1 MAQGESPG
9 ESPVKA
15 LGRLRYSDINPI
27 RANLRSSAV
36 GSSLLCSRPFVSIR
50 VHSRS
55 PFVSIRGPF
64 YACTGDLRSV
74 PIGRLI
80 SFSLMSVDIPHL
92 IVQPDD
98 GVPPVLQFIRSAR
111 HSLLIK
117 QFTFTEPSLIDA
129 VIDRKNQGV
138 ATRVMLNAKRSGG
151 DRANDATFETLQKA
165 GVDIRWASPK
175 FYVTHEKSIV
185 VDGKAALIATFNL
198 VEKYFTLTRDY
209 GVLVFEPDKI
219 KQIIEGFEA
228 DWTQSDWA
236 PADGTGLL
244 WSNHNAR
251 VLMSGFIDRAEK
263 TLDVQHPKF
272 VDTTILDRLVAA
284 AHRGVH
290 VRILSGGR
298 HGISDWDILDTFSS
312 LRVLNRFGVKVHK
325 QKNLRLHAKLLIADH
340 KTALVGSMNIDRSAF
355 DLRRELGTIIEDAKM
370 VARLENVFAHDWTE
384 SHHYDAPDP
393 LDPASHHEQDFPHD
407 PDLMHD

>member
-1 MAQGESPG
+1 
-9 ESPVKA
+9 
-15 LGRLRYSDINPI
+15 
-27 RANLRSSAV
+27 
-36 GSSLLCSRPFVSIR
+36 
-50 VHSRS
+50 
-55 PFVSIRGPF
+55 
-64 YACTGDLRSV
+64 
-74 PIGRLI
+74 
-80 SFSLMSVDIPHL
+80 MSVDIPHL

-98 GVPPVLQFIRSAR
+98 GVTPVRKFIQTAR

-151 DRANDATFETLQKA
+151 DRANDATFETFQKA
-165 GVDIRWASPK
+165 GVDIRWANPK

-185 VDGKAALIATFNL
+185 VDGKVALIATFNL

-209 GVLVFEPDKI
+209 GVLVFDPDQI
-219 KQIIEGFEA
+219 KEITEGFEA
-228 DWTQSDWA
+228 DWTHSDWA
-236 PADGTGLL
+236 PSGATKLL
-244 WSNHNAR
+244 WSNHNSR
-251 VLMSGFIDRAEK
+251 VLMSEFIDRTEK

-312 LRVLNRFGVKVHK
+312 LRVLDRFGVKVHK
-325 QKNLRLHAKLLIADH
+325 QKDLRLHGKLLISDH
-340 KTALVGSMNIDRSAF
+340 KLALVGSMNIDRSAF
-355 DLRRELGTIIEDAKM
+355 DLRRELGTFIEDPKI
-370 VARLENVFAHDWTE
+370 VARLGCVFDHDWDH

-393 LDPASHHEQDFPHD
+393 LDPASHHETDFPHD
-407 PDLMHD
+407 PDLMHE